1 VSANSEEVVETW
13 AVWCSSCGQPAEVTW
28 VDVDEGLLQAT
39 CPRCR
44 PSLSPTIAAIL
55 EREKGA
61 DPP

>member
-1 VSANSEEVVETW
+1 MSANSDEVVETW

-28 VDVDEGLLQAT
+28 VDVDEGLLQAS
-39 CPRCR
+39 CP
-44 PSLSPTIAAIL
+44 IAAIL